1 MMIVSQFRQVNL
13 SVANVRTYVF
23 AVFFVSGNIIFP
35 QLCHLIPE
43 GGKDFV
49 ADLFLYF
56 DCSLQIWIESW
67 LLTAIL
73 SPLCNHVLFGMP
85 PLAVL
90 PVLLVKSS
98 VLAVVAA
105 WVAGKTEQLSL
116 LHIAL
121 VVLAYQVIGGLA
133 EWGITT
139 EWSAAL
145 QDFRLGYPGMLLQV
159 IAGWGLLKCLAKY
172 S

>member
-1 MMIVSQFRQVNL
+1 MQTTTVKFYTL
-13 SVANVRTYVF
+13 GYTEAKTYL
-23 AVFFVSGNIIFP
+23 AASLFVLGNIALPQIF
-35 QLCHLIPE
+35 HLIPQ
-43 GGKDFV
+43 GGITW
-49 ADLFLYF
+49 LPIYF
-56 DCSLQIWIESW
+56 FTLIAAYKFGLKVG